1 MTPDEQRDLAYPL
14 HWPAGHPRTRRTD
27 ESAFKVRSFAVA
39 RNELLDELRLMGT
52 KYPVISTNITLRRDG
67 LPYANQAQPD
77 DRGVAVY
84 FLYKNASHVFA
95 CDRWDKVH
103 DNIRAVART
112 INAIRGIARWGT
124 TDMMERAFTAF
135 AALPASAE
143 DWRTVLGLG
152 PNATLEQCKAA
163 HRKLA
168 VEHHPDRGGRADEMV
183 KVNAAYDNAQRELDP
198 TP

>member
-1 MTPDEQRDLAYPL
+1 MTPDEKRELAYPL
-14 HWPAGHPRTRRTD
+14 HWPAGQPRSKRRQRA
-27 ESAFKVRSFAVA
+27 AFQVPSFAVA
-39 RNELLDELRLMGT
+39 RDELLNELRLMGT
-52 KYPVISTNITLRRDG
+52 KYPVISTNISLRLDG

-84 FLYKNASHVFA
+84 FLYKNSSHVFA
-95 CDRWDKVH
+95 CDRWNKVH

-112 INAIRGIARWGT
+112 IQAIRGIARWGT

-152 PNATLEQCKAA
+152 VDATLEECKAA

-168 VEHHPDRGGRADEMV
+168 FENHPDQGGRADEMA
-183 KVNAAYDNAQRELDP
+183 KVNDAYANAQRELEG
-198 TP
+198 